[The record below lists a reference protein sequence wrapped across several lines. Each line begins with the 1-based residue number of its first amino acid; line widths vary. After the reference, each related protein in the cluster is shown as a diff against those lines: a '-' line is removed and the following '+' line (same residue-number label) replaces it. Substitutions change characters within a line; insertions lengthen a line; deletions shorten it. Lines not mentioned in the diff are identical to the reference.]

1 MSTKQKYSDEELKKL
16 IPKSAQ
22 PKNTDQKNIEMS
34 DKEIDKWIESISP
47 EQYAYSN
54 MSMSERFASKWN
66 EGPLV
71 FVFFGATVACLTVGL
86 GTLKTKNQKLSQMM
100 MRGRVFFQGACVVS
114 LVATLGHQDQ
124 FMEGAQF
131 FYDRKTE
138 NEAKLKQKYG
148 IQDKQKSVTEIVQN
162 VIVEEN
168 NKQSVSEIVQNIIEE
183 DKKL

>member
-1 MSTKQKYSDEELKKL
+1 MTGPKLYTNEELEKL
-16 IPKSAQ
+16 LPKSVKTKK
-22 PKNTDQKNIEMS
+22 PEKNLEMT

-54 MSMSERFASKWN
+54 MSMTERFASKWN

-71 FVFFGATVACLTVGL
+71 FIFFGATVACLTVGL

-124 FMEGAQF
+124 FMEGAKF
-131 FYDRKTE
+131 FYDRNME
-138 NEAKLKQKYG
+138 NEAKLKKKYG
-148 IQDKQKSVTEIVQN
+148 IQDEKKVTVTEIVENVIDQENKQKSVTEIVQN
-162 VIVEEN
+162 VMEEH
-168 NKQSVSEIVQNIIEE
+168 
-183 DKKL
+183 KK